1 MAENGANSGSYFSV
15 EGKTCDALREW
26 LRSHGLST
34 SGKKADLIS
43 RLVLHTILRDLLLM
57 HEQLTVLVKYLSPAL
72 CVP

>member
-26 LRSHGLST
+26 VRSHGLST

-43 RLVLHTILRDLLLM
+43 RSVLHAEFRALLLM
-57 HEQLTVLVKYLSPAL
+57 HKLFTVLVNL
-72 CVP
+72 CH